1 MATPAGFEPATV
13 SLEGYCSTSPGE
25 EATCGANYGTTR
37 CFVAKYLFLLPC
49 GRTPLRQITVAK
61 CYNCTILVCFEPRA
75 PGSRPTGQGEAG
87 RLPGPP
93 RSPAVLK
100 ITPNWDELT
109 PASAGLFFFNLAR
122 VP

>member
-1 MATPAGFEPATV
+1 MGQIMGQLDALLL
-13 SLEGYCSTSPGE
+13 SI
-25 EATCGANYGTTR
+25 
-37 CFVAKYLFLLPC
+37 CFCYLV
-49 GRTPLRQITVAK
+49 GGHPLRQITVAK
-61 CYNCTILVCFEPRA
+61 WYNCTILVCFEPRA

-109 PASAGLFFFNLAR
+109 PASAGLFFFALAR
-122 VP
+122 VL